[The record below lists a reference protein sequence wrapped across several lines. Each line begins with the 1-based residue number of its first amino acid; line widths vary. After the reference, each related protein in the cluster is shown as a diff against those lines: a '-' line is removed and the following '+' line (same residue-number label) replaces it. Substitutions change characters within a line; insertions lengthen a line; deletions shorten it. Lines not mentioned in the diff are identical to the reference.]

1 VALKDR
7 DALEAEVGRRPF
19 RNLSQ
24 EALVL
29 PDVEGP
35 PGIAVQRNDAMCS
48 SGRTPCR
55 LLRRMLARMALRTSI
70 GSRRRSVP
78 FSSKVESV
86 GNSKSVMAITVSA
99 GLFA

>member
-1 VALKDR
+1 
-7 DALEAEVGRRPF
+7 
-19 RNLSQ
+19 
-24 EALVL
+24 
-29 PDVEGP
+29 
-35 PGIAVQRNDAMCS
+35 
-48 SGRTPCR
+48 
-55 LLRRMLARMALRTSI
+55 MLARMALRTSI